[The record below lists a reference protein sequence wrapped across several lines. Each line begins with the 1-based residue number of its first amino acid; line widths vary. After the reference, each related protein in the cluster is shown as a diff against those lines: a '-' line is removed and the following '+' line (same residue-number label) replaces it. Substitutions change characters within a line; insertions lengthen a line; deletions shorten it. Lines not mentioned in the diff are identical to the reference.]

1 VSGIT
6 GILHF
11 SSELL
16 GDEIIRN
23 MTSRLCHRGPDGEG
37 YSVSGSTAL
46 GHRRLSVV
54 HGAED
59 EQPVYNESKGIVIVF
74 DGAIY
79 NFRELKKDLISGGHR
94 FHANSDAELIVH
106 LYEQR
111 DVKCLDKLDGV
122 FAFAIWDKPKQ
133 RLFLARDRLGVKP
146 LYYYLGDTDLIFA
159 SEIKAILANEVV
171 ERKIDMRGLIN
182 YFTFGHSIA
191 PDTIYENIK
200 KLLPGHYLVCENSK
214 VTSKQYWDIPLVEEK
229 KDRSEIYYSER
240 VLELLSQ
247 AVKKRLISDIPLGA
261 LLSGGLDSST
271 IVGLMSRFSN
281 EAVKTF
287 SVGFATESST
297 YSELDDAK
305 IIAEHFETDHYS
317 LVMNEKD
324 LVAILQKLVYHFDEP
339 FGDIAA
345 LPTYLIAEFA
355 RKHVQVV
362 LTGEGG
368 DELFGGYRRYSAER
382 FSQYYRILPAF
393 LRDGMIKK
401 MVNSLPRLRRLKT
414 AFNTMGMTDPAKRY
428 GNWLVA
434 FSDEMKAH
442 LFKSQIS
449 RIIEELDTF
458 QSYKRYYPTSDRL
471 PVLDRIMYVDQ
482 KISVPDTYLEKT
494 DKSCMAVGLEPR
506 VPFLDHELVE
516 FAATIPLEYKIR
528 GFTNKYILKQAM
540 KNLLPARPLRKRK
553 HGFAVPT
560 DPWFR
565 GELKAFVREVLFD
578 PRTQSRGFF
587 NFDYIERLY
596 KEHEQG
602 RQVYDTQLWLLL
614 VFELWYRCFM
624 ESDPSQA

>member
-1 VSGIT
+1 MSGIS

-11 SSELL
+11 SNEPL

-23 MTSRLCHRGPDGEG
+23 ITSQLCHRGPDGEG
-37 YSVSGSTAL
+37 YFISGGMAL
-46 GHRRLSVV
+46 GHRRLSIVG
-54 HGAED
+54 GAED
-59 EQPVYNESKGIVIVF
+59 EQPVYNEDKRIVIVL

-79 NFRELKKDLISGGHR
+79 NFRDLKKELVSQGHKFR
-94 FHANSDAELIVH
+94 ANSDAEAIVH
-106 LYEQR
+106 LYEEC
-111 DVKCLDKLDGV
+111 DVGCLDKLNGA
-122 FAFAIWDKPKQ
+122 FALAIWDKQKQ
-133 RLFLARDRLGVKP
+133 RLFLARDRLGIKP
-146 LYYYLGDTDLIFA
+146 LYYCLDDDALIFA
-159 SEIKAILANEVV
+159 SEIKAILADETVG
-171 ERKIDMRGLIN
+171 RKISMRGLVN

-191 PDTIYENIK
+191 PDTIYQNIK
-200 KLLPGHYLVCENSK
+200 KLLPGHYLVCESGK
-214 VTSKQYWDIPLVEEK
+214 VRIKQYWDVPLVEEK
-229 KDRSEIYYSER
+229 EDKGEAYYRER
-240 VLELLSQ
+240 VLELFLQ
-247 AVKKRLISDIPLGA
+247 AVKRRLISDLSLGA
-261 LLSGGLDSST
+261 LLSGGLDSSA

-281 EAVKTF
+281 QAVKTF

-324 LVAILQKLVYHFDEP
+324 LVAIVQKLVYHFDEP

-414 AFNTMGMTDPAKRY
+414 AFNTMGITDPAKRY

-442 LFKSQIS
+442 LFHSQIP
-449 RIIEELDTF
+449 RIIEELDAF

-516 FAATIPLEYKIR
+516 FAATIPSEYKIR
-528 GFTNKYILKQAM
+528 GFTNKYILKQAVR
-540 KNLLPARPLRKRK
+540 NLLPVRPLRKRK

-565 GELKAFVREVLFD
+565 GELRAFVREVLFD

-602 RQVYDTQLWLLL
+602 RQVYNRQLWLLL

-624 ESDPSQA
+624 ESDPTRA